1 MADMERRDIV
11 VLGSTGSV
19 GTQALDVVAA
29 NPERFRVV
37 GLAAG
42 GTQAELLARQA
53 VDFEVPVVAV
63 SREDAVTEVQT
74 AIQSYAQQRGLAPDA
89 RPGPQLVVGPDAS
102 AEVAA
107 LRADVVLNAI
117 TGSVGLAATLAALD
131 AGTTLALANKES
143 LIIGGDIVKSAAKP
157 GQIVPVDSEH
167 SAIAQ
172 CLRGERPADV
182 RRLVLTAS
190 GGPFAGRD
198 RAGLADVT
206 PEQALNHPNFD
217 MGPVITVNSATLMN
231 KGLEVIEAHLLFD
244 LPLDRVE
251 VVVHP
256 QQLIHSMVEYVDGST
271 LAQASPPTMLI
282 PIALGLS
289 WPDRMPDVAPACDWT
304 MSSTWEFFPL
314 DDEAFPA
321 ISLARRAGTLGGT
334 APAVLNAANEVCVDA
349 FLRDE
354 LGFLDIVDTVGDVLD
369 EHLAQ
374 EGPSEHVPS
383 KRTPV
388 TVDEVLA
395 ADAWARERT
404 VELTAS

>member
-1 MADMERRDIV
+1 MNGMERRDVV

-19 GTQALDVVAA
+19 GTQALEIVSRWPD
-29 NPERFRVV
+29 RFRVA

-42 GTQAELLARQA
+42 GSQAELLARQV
-53 VDFEVPVVAV
+53 VDFEVPLVGV
-63 SREDAVTEVQT
+63 SREDAVREIQA
-74 AIQSYAQQRGLAPDA
+74 AIEAYAGERGLATDDRLQP
-89 RPGPQLVVGPDAS
+89 RFVVGPDAS
-102 AEVAA
+102 AEVAG

-117 TGSVGLAATLAALD
+117 TGSVGLTATLAALD

-143 LIIGGDIVKSAAKP
+143 LIIGGDIVKAAAKP

-172 CLRGERPADV
+172 CLRGERPSEV

-190 GGPFAGRD
+190 GGPFAGRE
-198 RAGLADVT
+198 RSELTDVT
-206 PEQALNHPNFD
+206 PEQALAHPNFD
-217 MGPVITVNSATLMN
+217 MGPVITINSATLMN
-231 KGLEVIEAHLLFD
+231 KGHEVIEAHLLFD
-244 LPLDRVE
+244 LPLDRVD

-271 LAQASPPTMLI
+271 IAQASPPTMLI

-304 MSSTWEFFPL
+304 AASTWEFRPL
-314 DDEAFPA
+314 DDAAFPA
-321 ISLARRAGTLGGT
+321 IRLARLAGGHGRT
-334 APAVLNAANEVCVDA
+334 APAVLNAGNEVCVAA
-349 FLRDE
+349 FLREE
-354 LGFLDIVDTVGDVLD
+354 LAFLDIVDTVGDVLN

-374 EGPSEHVPS
+374 EKASEHVPS

-388 TVDEVLA
+388 TVDDVLA

-404 VELTAS
+404 IELTAT